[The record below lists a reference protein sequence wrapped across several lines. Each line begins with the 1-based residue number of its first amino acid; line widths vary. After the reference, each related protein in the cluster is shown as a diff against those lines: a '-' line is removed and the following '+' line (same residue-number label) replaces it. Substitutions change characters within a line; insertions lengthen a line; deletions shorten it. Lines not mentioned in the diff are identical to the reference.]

1 MSKIS
6 EFYAKALADEATKT
20 ELATILGEKT
30 IQNADDEQLAKVG
43 ELAKKLG
50 YDITIEEAKE
60 YLNPEEAELDDDD
73 LEAVAGGKGDT
84 ITNNYTYTCENGIG
98 AVDVEV

>member
-6 EFYAKALADEATKT
+6 EFYAKALADEAAKA
-20 ELATILGEKT
+20 ELAAILAGVT
-30 IQNADDEQLAKVG
+30 IQDANDEQLEKVG

-50 YDITIEEAKE
+50 YDITVEEAKE
-60 YLNPEEAELDDDD
+60 YLNPEEAELDDED

-84 ITNNYTYTCENGIG
+84 IQYNVHCENGVGNIQ
-98 AVDVEV
+98 VEL